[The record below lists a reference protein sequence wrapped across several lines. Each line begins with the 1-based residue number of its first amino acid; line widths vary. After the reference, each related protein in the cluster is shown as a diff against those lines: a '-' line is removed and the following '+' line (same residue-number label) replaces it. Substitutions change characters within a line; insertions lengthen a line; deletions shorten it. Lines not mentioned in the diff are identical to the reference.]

1 MRFPY
6 FPGHFPGDPIVP
18 GAALL
23 VEVERLAGRPVAR
36 LERVRFLGVVR
47 PGDDVDITLSVEGD
61 RARFRATR
69 DGVEVLRGAAV
80 LDGPASPA
88 GPSWLSPAFGNVP
101 EVAASQ
107 RPVRLAPTLAR
118 PMWGGTS
125 LAAEMGKDPDPDA
138 RIGESW
144 EVWGA
149 NRVADGRRL
158 DEVVHFPLLVKLLDV
173 RERLSVQVHPDDA
186 AARRIVGAPH
196 GKHEG
201 WVVLRAEPGAKV
213 AYGLNR
219 EMDAKELRKRA
230 LSGEIEADLA
240 WLDVKAGDVIDV
252 PPGTIHAIG
261 AGVLLYE
268 VQQPCDLTWRLYD
281 WGRGRPLHLEEALEV
296 VACGPVVSTAVVRPL
311 GPGREELLDGPHF
324 HVERLTLPQGR
335 RLEAWEALTVVEG
348 ELRVGYERVGFGG
361 TVLLPPGEW
370 WLEGVGTVL
379 AARGPTG

>member
-1 MRFPY
+1 MRFPD
-6 FPGHFPGDPIVP
+6 FPGHFDGDPLVP

-23 VEVERLAGRPVAR
+23 VEVERIAGRPVAT
-36 LERVRFLGVVR
+36 LERVRFLGMVR
-47 PGDDVDITLSVEGD
+47 PGEDVDFTVTVEGD

-69 DGVEVLRGAAV
+69 DGVEVLRGAALLAAIV
-80 LDGPASPA
+80 DPA
-88 GPSWLSPAFGNVP
+88 
-101 EVAASQ
+101 EVAP

-125 LAAEMGKDPDPDA
+125 LAAEMGKDPDPAA

-144 EVWGA
+144 EVWRA

-158 DEVVHFPLLVKLLDV
+158 EEVVDFPLLVKLLDV
-173 RERLSVQVHPDDA
+173 RETLSVQVHPDDA
-186 AARRIVGAPH
+186 AAVRIVGAPH

-201 WVVLRAEPGAKV
+201 WVVLRAEPGARV

-219 EMDAKELRKRA
+219 AMDTQELRKRA

-240 WLDVKAGDVIDV
+240 WLEVKAGDVIDV

-261 AGVLLYE
+261 GGVLFYE

-296 VACGPVVSTAVVRPL
+296 VACAPVVSAAVVRPL

-324 HVERLTLPQGR
+324 HVERLLLPQER
-335 RLEAWEALTVVEG
+335 QLDVWEALTVVEG
-348 ELRVGYERVGFGG
+348 ELEVAGERVGFGG

-370 WLEGVGTVL
+370 RLEGNGIVL
-379 AARGPTG
+379 AARGPTS